1 MSPAEAAALD
11 PQARMLLALSG
22 EALLAL
28 GDQGASA
35 SFLSVGYGFTL
46 ASL

>member
-11 PQARMLLALSG
+11 PQARMLLSLSG

-28 GDQGASA
+28 GDQGAC
-35 SFLSVGYGFTL
+35 GGFCPL
-46 ASL
+46 GRVLC